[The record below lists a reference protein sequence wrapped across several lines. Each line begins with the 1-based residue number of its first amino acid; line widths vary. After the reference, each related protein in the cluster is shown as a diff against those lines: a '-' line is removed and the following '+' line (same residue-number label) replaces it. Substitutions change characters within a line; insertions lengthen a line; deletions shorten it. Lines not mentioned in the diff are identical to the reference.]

1 MSRHKKKNFELEN
14 VLIEGI
20 AAEGNAVAHID
31 GKALFVPQCVPGDVV
46 NVMVCKDKKK
56 YMQGYVTK
64 FVEKSPNHLEP
75 FCEHFGTCGGCS
87 WEILPYNLQLENKRQ
102 QVEDQFVRIGH
113 LDIPASGVEPTTG
126 SDKTTC
132 YRNKLEYTFSN
143 RRWLPNKEEADSL
156 SDSERLGVGFHISGL
171 FDKVL
176 DLKKCHLQCEP
187 SNEIRLF
194 IKQYAI
200 DKGLSF
206 YDLRNQVG
214 FMRNLMVRITST
226 GEIMLLVVFGPEA
239 IDCSAKGKRE
249 NCNGSSNK
257 LCDGIKSGE
266 ESTGGKIDAGTY
278 TPKAEALALMEAVKQ
293 RFPQIRSLQYCLNP
307 KCNDALG
314 DLPCHV
320 YSGNDA
326 VYEKMENLRFKIGP
340 KSFYQTNSDQAYK
353 LYSIVRQAIKDN
365 ISNIVH
371 KEACNFNTR
380 REQTDLSE
388 NCQTSDVYWK
398 PIIYDL
404 YTGTGTIALFLSNM
418 ASKVV
423 GIEYV
428 PEAIEDA
435 KVNAVNN
442 GITNSEFIAGDMK
455 DILVPE
461 FIKEHG
467 KPDIVVLDPPRAGIH
482 PDVAK
487 VLLETAAPLMVY
499 VSCNPASQARDLE
512 VLSQKYTIT
521 RIQPVDMF
529 PHTVHVENVVTMK
542 LKEQYTQVRKEITEY
557 VETQI
562 LPQYNNYDKG
572 HQQGHIRAVIDS
584 AMHLSHFYDV
594 DKEMIYTA
602 AAFHDIG
609 ICEGRENHHIVS
621 GRIIRDDRNLKKW
634 FTAEQIETIA
644 QAAEDHRASSKNEPR
659 GVYGKILAE
668 ADRQIDP
675 ETVIRRTIEF
685 GQANEPEYDKEQQW
699 QRMCNHLE
707 EKYGEN
713 GYLKLW
719 IPESPNAAKLAEL
732 RKIIADKVE
741 LRRIF
746 EKYVD

>member
-46 NVMVCKDKKK
+46 NVFVCKDKKK
-56 YMQGYVTK
+56 YMQGYVTEIVK
-64 FVEKSPNHLEP
+64 KSPDHLEP

-87 WEILPYNLQLENKRQ
+87 WEILPYPMQLENKRQ
-102 QVEDQFVRIGH
+102 QVVDQFVRIGH
-113 LDIPASGVEPTTG
+113 LEIPESGVEPTLG
-126 SDKTTC
+126 SEKTTC

-143 RRWLPNKEEADSL
+143 RRWVENKEEADSL
-156 SDSERLGVGFHISGL
+156 SDSEKLGVGFHISGL

-194 IKQYAI
+194 IKKYSI

-214 FMRNLMVRITST
+214 FMRNLMIRITST
-226 GEIMLLVVFGPEA
+226 GEIMLLVVFGPDA
-239 IDCSAKGKRE
+239 IKNCSDSKF
-249 NCNGSSNK
+249 
-257 LCDGIKSGE
+257 
-266 ESTGGKIDAGTY
+266 
-278 TPKAEALALMEAVKQ
+278 TPKAEALELLEAIRVKY
-293 RFPQIRSLQYCLNP
+293 PQITSLQYCLNP

-314 DLPCHV
+314 DLPCVV

-326 VYEKMENLRFKIGP
+326 VYEKMENLSFKIGP
-340 KSFYQTNSDQAYK
+340 KSFYQTNSDQAYR

-365 ISNIVH
+365 YTKDS
-371 KEACNFNTR
+371 
-380 REQTDLSE
+380 
-388 NCQTSDVYWK
+388 K
-398 PIIYDL
+398 PVVYDL
-404 YTGTGTIALFLSNM
+404 YTGTGTIGLFLSHM
-418 ASKVV
+418 AEKVI

-435 KVNAVNN
+435 KVNARNN
-442 GITNSEFIAGDMK
+442 NIGNAEFIAGDMK
-455 DILVPE
+455 DILVPD
-461 FIKEHG
+461 FIKGHG
-467 KPDIVVLDPPRAGIH
+467 TPDIVVLDPPRAGIH
-482 PDVAK
+482 PDVAQ
-487 VLLETAAPLMVY
+487 VLLDTAAPLMVY

-512 VLSQKYTIT
+512 VLSKKYRIV

-529 PHTVHVENVVTMK
+529 PHTVHVENVVTLK
-542 LKEQYTQVRKEITEY
+542 LKEQYTVVRKEITEY
-557 VETQI
+557 VENQI

-634 FTAEQIETIA
+634 FTAEQIEIIA

-741 LRRIF
+741 LRRIY